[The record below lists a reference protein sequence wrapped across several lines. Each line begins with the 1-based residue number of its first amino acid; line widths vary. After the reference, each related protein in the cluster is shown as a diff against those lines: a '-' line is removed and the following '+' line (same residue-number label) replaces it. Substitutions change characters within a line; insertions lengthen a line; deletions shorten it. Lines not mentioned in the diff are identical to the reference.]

1 MVAPTRHVLA
11 PAIPPTGRA
20 PNPWLRDHPAGARQ
34 PARPFVRPKGNPW
47 VRQPLA
53 AAPKRLAPALH
64 YKVRG
69 RAPIATLDDAERST
83 LLEELD
89 ADVLANSTAASRAS
103 NLRTWTLFHVRWFG
117 AARAPLPLVPLSL
130 RAVAA
135 QMKAAGYRSF
145 PNYVVAAKAEH
156 LKLHSWDD
164 ALERCK
170 RQCIQSTQRGIGPCK
185 QAVEIPVRELASL
198 GLGDRQ
204 LVDDGPLSPGAWAI
218 LSSFHMTRGAE
229 SACAL
234 ASSLTV
240 DNARRTESWF
250 LPVSKTDPTARGCL
264 RTWGCVCGEGLA
276 VAVAPLCPYHAALS
290 HRALLVERF
299 GLPDGS
305 LPVDLPLFPTS
316 RGEWCSKAGFTGTIR
331 AIAVSLGVTT
341 EDALGRNVIGE
352 HAWRVSGSRYLAS
365 LDVPIPIIK
374 LLARWGSDTVLRYV
388 ADAPLSALTRIYLDR
403 VHLDGMAARSTR
415 AAAVEALHDA
425 VHITEAIDDQADL
438 ESPDTAAPGSPPL
451 PFFQSRRT
459 GKVHL
464 VALPPFIDIEGATT
478 TLCQW
483 DIATDSGV
491 QIPVVPVG
499 AHRCARCGS
508 PAVWAMAVSVASHLV
523 IEDDQD

>member
-1 MVAPTRHVLA
+1 M
-11 PAIPPTGRA
+11 
-20 PNPWLRDHPAGARQ
+20 
-34 PARPFVRPKGNPW
+34 
-47 VRQPLA
+47 RQPLA

-69 RAPIATLDDAERST
+69 RAPTATLDDTERSS

-250 LPVSKTDPTARGCL
+250 LPVSRTDPTARGCL
-264 RTWGCVCGEGLA
+264 RTWGCVCGEGSA

-316 RGEWCSKAGFTGTIR
+316 RGE
-331 AIAVSLGVTT
+331 
-341 EDALGRNVIGE
+341 
-352 HAWRVSGSRYLAS
+352 SRRAS
-365 LDVPIPIIK
+365 LERFGLS
-374 LLARWGSDTVLRYV
+374 LLAWALPLKMLWGAMLSVNTLGEYRGRDTLPRSMYRYRSSNCLR
-388 ADAPLSALTRIYLDR
+388 AGDPTRFSGTLLTR
-403 VHLDGMAARSTR
+403 
-415 AAAVEALHDA
+415 
-425 VHITEAIDDQADL
+425 
-438 ESPDTAAPGSPPL
+438 P
-451 PFFQSRRT
+451 
-459 GKVHL
+459 
-464 VALPPFIDIEGATT
+464 
-478 TLCQW
+478 
-483 DIATDSGV
+483 
-491 QIPVVPVG
+491 
-499 AHRCARCGS
+499 
-508 PAVWAMAVSVASHLV
+508 
-523 IEDDQD
+523 